1 MKFCY
6 ISFVFGLT
14 VLQFL
19 VPSNIVIA
27 QSATD
32 SCTSTLP
39 LNGLAFDSSLLQ
51 CVEGWK
57 LQNYILRY
65 AKTAENTWDFI
76 LSAPDSSA
84 YIAIGFSTTGRMVGS
99 SAIVGWTNSGKGDV
113 KQYLLTGKSPGLVIL
128 DQEDIKIVNGSTKIE
143 SVSSR
148 LYMSFQLT
156 AELPRER
163 LLYAMGP
170 SGFFPA
176 SPEFA
181 LMVHQFVT
189 STTIKYI
196 PGPATFAPTMSPG
209 PATTPTSG
217 PSLTPSSAY
226 GLSPSLLFFGIGL
239 LALKFY

>member
-1 MKFCY
+1 MKLCS
-6 ISFVFGLT
+6 IVFVFGLT
-14 VLQFL
+14 AFQFL
-19 VPSNIVIA
+19 LPSTIVNA
-27 QSATD
+27 QEATD
-32 SCTSTLP
+32 SCNSTLP
-39 LNGLAFDSSLLQ
+39 LNDLAFDSSLLQ

-65 AKTAENTWDFI
+65 VKTVENTWEFI
-76 LSAPDSSA
+76 LSAPDSGA
-84 YIAIGFSTTGRMVGS
+84 YIAIGFSINGRMVDS
-99 SAIVGWTNSGKGDV
+99 SAIVGWINSGKGDV
-113 KQYLLTGKSPGLVIL
+113 KQYLLAGKSPDKVIL
-128 DQEDIKIVNGSTKIE
+128 DQEDIKIVNGSLKIQ

-170 SGFFPA
+170 AGFFPS
-176 SPEFA
+176 SPEFR

-189 STTIKYI
+189 TSTIKYI
-196 PGPATFAPTMSPG
+196 TGPATFGPTMSPS
-209 PATTPTSG
+209 PATTPASG

-226 GLSPSLLFFGIGL
+226 SLSPSLLFFGIGL